1 MSVGAYWCLRV
12 RTVVYG
18 CLLESEG
25 DYWCL
30 RILLLPIGV

>member
-12 RTVVYG
+12 RTVVCG

-25 DYWCL
+25 AYCCL
-30 RILLLPIGV
+30 RVPTRV